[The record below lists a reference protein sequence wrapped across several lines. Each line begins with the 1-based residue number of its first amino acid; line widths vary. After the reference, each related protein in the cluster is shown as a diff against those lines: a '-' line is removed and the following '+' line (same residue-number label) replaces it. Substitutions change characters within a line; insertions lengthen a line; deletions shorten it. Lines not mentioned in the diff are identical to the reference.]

1 MDLTHRL
8 IIFLLIMICI
18 IVVLTIII
26 HAYNDADV
34 LMYGIT
40 EYFSPELEG
49 LPTSNKN
56 ILIAKELLESE
67 IDTKKYTFIDFGCG
81 TGEVIKYLSSN
92 FKNLIGVE
100 LNKKLFKKAKHNLCE
115 KSNVIV
121 VNKDMQ
127 YFDFHNAYN
136 TNKYNGRQILYMYEP
151 LWQIPIEKSKKIYSK
166 VLKNFTKGSDY
177 YDKKYVLYIT
187 GLYRSD
193 LNREFFESLN
203 MSLVKNIRL
212 GLYPY
217 RELFLYR
224 LYF

>member
-1 MDLTHRL
+1 MDLTYL
-8 IIFLLIMICI
+8 MIVFLLIMICI
-18 IVVLTIII
+18 VVVLSI

-34 LMYGIT
+34 LIYGIT

-115 KSNVIV
+115 KSNVTV
-121 VNKDMQ
+121 VNEDMQ
-127 YFDFHNAYN
+127 YFDFHNI
-136 TNKYNGRQILYMYEP
+136 NKYNGRQILYMYEP
-151 LWQIPIEKSKKIYSK
+151 LWQIPIKKSKKIYSK
-166 VLKNFTKGSDY
+166 VLKNFTKGSDCDY
-177 YDKKYVLYIT
+177 DNDKKYVLYIT

-193 LNREFFESLN
+193 LDKDFFESFN
-203 MSLVKNIRL
+203 MSPVKTIRL
-212 GLYPY
+212 GFYPY
-217 RELFLYR
+217 RELFLYKMD
-224 LYF
+224 F